1 MKPTLSMS
9 EWIDNIL
16 CEQQDVDVYSRET
29 KAQKTFAK
37 PQREAD
43 VPTPPRGNQPQ
54 KQKPP
59 APQPQQPAQ
68 TDQQPPPAPEQP
80 PADQQQPAQEPA
92 EAPNPEQTSPD
103 VDDVVDKLNQIRAG
117 KSFKDDNINAALRVY
132 FNGLQP
138 DQKENLLQ
146 HLRGISQIVSG
157 VGDTPND
164 QQNQSQQPAPAPEQ
178 PPAQEPAAQQ
188 PAQPAQPAPTPPIEP
203 SPKEKPKDTRQVK
216 KVKPSIIR
224 NGRSRGIEDYS
235 PPTPISIKKR

>member
-1 MKPTLSMS
+1 MKSTLSMS
-9 EWIDNIL
+9 EWIDSIL
-16 CEQQDVDVYSRET
+16 CEQQDTDIHSREM
-29 KAQKTFAK
+29 KAQKSFAK

-43 VPTPPRGNQPQ
+43 LPTPPRGNQPKQQ
-54 KQKPP
+54 KQQ
-59 APQPQQPAQ
+59 APAQ
-68 TDQQPPPAPEQP
+68 TPPPAPADQPQQNQTAQTEQP
-80 PADQQQPAQEPA
+80 PPEQPDQTTAQK
-92 EAPNPEQTSPD
+92 PEQTSPD

-164 QQNQSQQPAPAPEQ
+164 QQNQSPPADQTAPAPPAEQ
-178 PPAQEPAAQQ
+178 PQQ
-188 PAQPAQPAPTPPIEP
+188 NSPPTQPAPTPPIEP
-203 SPKEKPKDTRQVK
+203 APQEKPKDTRKVK
-216 KVKPSIIR
+216 KINPAVIHK
-224 NGRSRGIEDYS
+224 GKSRGIEDYS